1 MKIDQQNLAA
11 ANSGAARASDV
22 GAASLSKSGARTFAG
37 EGGGDSVEIS
47 GVSRVIQSYS
57 SQRAAK
63 VQQLKAQVGSG
74 QYAADPALVSKALVN
89 ESLAGRAAQ

>member
-11 ANSGAARASDV
+11 TNSGAARTSDV
-22 GAASLSKSGARTFAG
+22 GAASLSKSGARTSAS
-37 EGGGDSVEIS
+37 EGGDSVEIS
-47 GVSRVIQSYS
+47 GLSRVIQSYS

-74 QYAADPALVSKALVN
+74 QYAADPAVVSRALVN
-89 ESLAGRAAQ
+89 ESLSGRAAR